1 MDIEFVEIR
10 DFLAAHHPFD
20 LLPVDALNGIVRSIQ
35 IRYLRKGAV
44 VMAPGDRVEHLYQVR
59 TGAIETRDPALPVAV
74 SVPESASALQVDQ
87 PLIHALCPPIRFAIG
102 GHSAVV
108 GRGQRCLLM

>member
-1 MDIEFVEIR
+1 M
-10 DFLAAHHPFD
+10 
-20 LLPVDALNGIVRSIQ
+20 
-35 IRYLRKGAV
+35 
-44 VMAPGDRVEHLYQVR
+44 
-59 TGAIETRDPALPVAV
+59 
-74 SVPESASALQVDQ
+74 PESASALQVDQ